1 MIFLP
6 PFSSG
11 LSSMPDIH
19 DPHALNLGFFVN
31 DDSERREQQGNRYTE
46 EPIAKPAYLSHPGES
61 EA

>member
-31 DDSERREQQGNRYTE
+31 DDSERREQQGNRYRKTVFS
-46 EPIAKPAYLSHPGES
+46 PTALW
-61 EA
+61 